1 VKVEGDKDSDDHILA
16 TKFLP
21 DFYLVTLHQRNLFN
35 VWSMKTGKYLDMSMK
50 VEENLDFST
59 YIWHQRINDDY
70 TLVREKWPLDEE
82 LFQDNQALSKV
93 NWVDPNNSIQMY
105 KYRII
110 KFDYKVRNGVLDHQ
124 SLSVNVFK
132 QFVGPGYQ

>member
-1 VKVEGDKDSDDHILA
+1 
-16 TKFLP
+16 
-21 DFYLVTLHQRNLFN
+21 
-35 VWSMKTGKYLDMSMK
+35 MKTGKYLDMSMK

-70 TLVREKWPLDEE
+70 TLIREKWPLDEE